1 MRPKPAAI
9 ADERVGEGDERIED
23 DGPALRD
30 PPRRRQVE
38 VPGVA
43 DDERV
48 ELEIARAEQADLCRS
63 QAQSRSGTGAE
74 LVLSSVPDR
83 LVTLGHLDPGAP
95 QARDHLG
102 VTGI

>member
-1 MRPKPAAI
+1 M
-9 ADERVGEGDERIED
+9 
-23 DGPALRD
+23 
-30 PPRRRQVE
+30 
-38 VPGVA
+38 PGVA

-48 ELEIARAEQADLCRS
+48 ELEIARAEQADLGCS
-63 QAQSRSGTGAE
+63 HAQSRSGTDAE

-83 LVTLGHLDPGAP
+83 LVTLGHFDPGTP